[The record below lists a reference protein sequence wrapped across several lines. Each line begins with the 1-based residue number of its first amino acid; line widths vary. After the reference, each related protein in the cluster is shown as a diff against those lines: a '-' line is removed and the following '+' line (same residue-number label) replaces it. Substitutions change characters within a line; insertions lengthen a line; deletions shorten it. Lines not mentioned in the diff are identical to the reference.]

1 MTTVSKNLPILA
13 YSTEWL
19 ILWKKLENNNGQK
32 KIQFLLNFSTSPNI
46 IFKFDDNLL
55 KDNSP
60 L

>member
-1 MTTVSKNLPILA
+1 MDK
-13 YSTEWL
+13 
-19 ILWKKLENNNGQK
+19 K